1 MMSGR
6 SRERRSTFSVCTTL
20 EAPNPAT
27 PRITVAPASPFSRN
41 FSSSASYSGLPWYLS
56 LSPMKMRI
64 SESDKYHGKPLYR
77 SEEHTSEL
85 QSPDH
90 IVCRLLLE
98 K

>member
-64 SESDKYHGKPLYR
+64 SVRSPLNR
-77 SEEHTSEL
+77 WGMDASLSLASSVVRH
-85 QSPDH
+85 P
-90 IVCRLLLE
+90 
-98 K
+98 